1 MDTNTA
7 THPPGKTK
15 LIALRSARAVDD
27 HGGDRSDDP
36 AVSRAG
42 IFCGFDFASDNLYAP
57 PSTPG
62 VDRSSPSPEA
72 NENFCAFANRE
83 AARRVAHEQKFSLR
97 LVTEPVAE
105 NSNVIPFLRE
115 QSKPRHQI
123 GRLVDRQKLAASNSG
138 YEHSLSVAHTWQVI
152 DGSGE

>member
-1 MDTNTA
+1 
-7 THPPGKTK
+7 
-15 LIALRSARAVDD
+15 
-27 HGGDRSDDP
+27 
-36 AVSRAG
+36 VSRAG
-42 IFCGFDFASDNLYAP
+42 IFCGFDFASDNLYAL

-115 QSKPRHQI
+115 QIKPRHQI
-123 GRLVDRQKLAASNSG
+123 GRLVDRQKLAASNSD
-138 YEHSLSVAHTWQVI
+138 YQHSLSVAHTWQVI